1 MQLIDGKLISAQIK
15 EEVKEKVMLFKEKDI
30 RVGLAVIQV
39 GEDPASSIY
48 VRNKIKAC
56 EYTGI
61 ESTMIKLNDNISE
74 NELIEWIKEF
84 NEDENIDGILV
95 QLPLPKHINTKNVI
109 DTISPE
115 KDVDGFTRINSGS
128 LFIGDNEFVSCTP
141 LGVLELLKR
150 YNIEISGKN
159 CCVIGRS
166 NEVGKPMALL
176 MLQENATVTICHSKT
191 TNLKEFTKNADIL
204 ISAIG
209 KAKFINSDFI
219 KDNAVVI
226 DIGINRDEN
235 NKLCG
240 DVDFENVKDKVS
252 FITPVPGGV
261 GPMTIAMLMN
271 NCVKNKFNKY
281 IK

>member
-1 MQLIDGKLISAQIK
+1 MQLIDGKLISTQIK
-15 EEVKEKVMLFKEKDI
+15 EEVKEKVMLLKEKDI

-56 EYTGI
+56 EYIGI

-109 DTISPE
+109 DAISPK